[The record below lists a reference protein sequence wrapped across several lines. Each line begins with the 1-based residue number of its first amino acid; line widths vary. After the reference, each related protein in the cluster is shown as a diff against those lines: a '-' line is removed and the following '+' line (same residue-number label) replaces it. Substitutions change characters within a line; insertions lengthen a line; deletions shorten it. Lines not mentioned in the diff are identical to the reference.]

1 VDERLKVWEI
11 LFQRALILIDDA
23 RAAGL
28 PVEDWTFGGGTV
40 LMRRHRHRLSQD
52 VDIFINDP
60 QFIGYLTPRL
70 NPTAEALTS
79 NYVEDSR
86 FVKLSFPEGEIDFVA
101 SAPLTAKAAE
111 LETLFGRPF
120 LVETTT
126 EIVAKKLWHRGS
138 EFTARDIFD
147 FAVVAEREPQALH
160 EIEPILRDRRDAV
173 LARIQRDETHLRE
186 SFASLIALDYRR
198 TFDECLQI
206 LRDTLSMNR

>member
-52 VDIFINDP
+52 VEIFINDP

-86 FVKLSFPEGEIDFVA
+86 FVKLSFPEGEIEFVA

-120 LVETTT
+120 LVETST
-126 EIVAKKLWHRGS
+126 EIVAKKFWHRGS

-160 EIEPILRDRRDAV
+160 EIAPILRDRRDAV
-173 LARIQRDETHLRE
+173 LARIQRDEPHLRE

-206 LRDTLSMNR
+206 LRNTLSLNR

>member
-1 VDERLKVWEI
+1 MDERLKVWEI
-11 LFQRALILIDDA
+11 LFQRALILSDDA

-52 VDIFINDP
+52 VEIFINDP

-120 LVETTT
+120 LVETST
-126 EIVAKKLWHRGS
+126 EI
-138 EFTARDIFD
+138 
-147 FAVVAEREPQALH
+147 
-160 EIEPILRDRRDAV
+160 
-173 LARIQRDETHLRE
+173 
-186 SFASLIALDYRR
+186 
-198 TFDECLQI
+198 
-206 LRDTLSMNR
+206 

>member
-1 VDERLKVWEI
+1 MDERLKVWEI

-160 EIEPILRDRRDAV
+160 EIAPILRDRRDAV
-173 LARIQRDETHLRE
+173 LARIQRDEPHLRE
-186 SFASLIALDYRR
+186 SFASSTWAGFKP
-198 TFDECLQI
+198 T
-206 LRDTLSMNR
+206 T